1 MRRFVFA
8 CLIAACAA
16 MAPTLASAG
25 DQEIAQHIVQQLS
38 QAKEQGQLKGFD
50 LDLHVDQGTV
60 WLKGFVTSDAQ
71 KKLVIDAARDGKDLG
86 VKQIVDDIQVR
97 VAEEATAAPTVATRP
112 VEMAPVETSVASTR
126 RSPSAETPRATPVS
140 TRPVQQEV
148 QVAQHQQPVRN
159 VQPVPTAARRPVQ
172 HSQPL
177 ASAPAHSMQVRPVA
191 MQQQAPAYI
200 PTANARPAGAYYDQP
215 NVPNYA
221 WPSYAAHPNY
231 SAVTYPTQYSPTA
244 WPYIGPFYPYPQVPL
259 GWRKVTMEWDDGWW
273 YLDFHDR

>member
-16 MAPTLASAG
+16 MAPSWASAG

-38 QAKEQGQLKGFD
+38 EAKQAGQLKGFD

-60 WLKGFVTSDAQ
+60 WLKGFVANDAQ
-71 KKLVIDAARDGKDLG
+71 KKLVIDAARQGKSLG
-86 VKQIVDDIQVR
+86 VTQIVDDITVR
-97 VAEEATAAPTVATRP
+97 AEEPTVAARP
-112 VEMAPVETSVASTR
+112 EPVSRPAASVASSR
-126 RSPSAETPRATPVS
+126 RSTPAPT
-140 TRPVQQEV
+140 
-148 QVAQHQQPVRN
+148 QVAPVADEQVQTVQHQQIVPVRGPQQVP
-159 VQPVPTAARRPVQ
+159 VQAAARPMAPR
-172 HSQPL
+172 SSMPL
-177 ASAPAHSMQVRPVA
+177 AAGPAGMP
-191 MQQQAPAYI
+191 QQQGPAYM
-200 PTANARPAGAYYDQP
+200 PASNGRPAGAYYDQP

-259 GWRKVTMEWDDGWW
+259 GWRKVTLEWDDGWW
-273 YLDFHDR
+273 MLDFHDR